1 MLLLWCGFWMI
12 AFPISIRDMNTQT
25 IPNVYL
31 KFLAVL
37 TAVYLFIDGFGNMAN
52 LLAGFIVL
60 CLLVAFRVGMGD
72 VKLIALTML
81 IVNSQMDF
89 SVMRYFPILLI
100 CALAHLLIQGLVNW
114 QLPERIALAP
124 SIFLAFALYLSARL
138 PLDLQQ

>member
-52 LLAGFIVL
+52 LLVGFIAL

-124 SIFLAFALYLSARL
+124 SIFLAFALYLSAR
-138 PLDLQQ
+138 

>member
-1 MLLLWCGFWMI
+1 MI

-52 LLAGFIVL
+52 LLAVFIAL

-124 SIFLAFALYLSARL
+124 SIFLAFALYLSAR
-138 PLDLQQ
+138 

>member
-1 MLLLWCGFWMI
+1 MI

-37 TAVYLFIDGFGNMAN
+37 AAVYLFIDGFGNMAN
-52 LLAGFIVL
+52 LLVGFIVL

-124 SIFLAFALYLSARL
+124 SIFLAFALYLSAR
-138 PLDLQQ
+138 

>member
-124 SIFLAFALYLSARL
+124 SIFLAFALYLSAR
-138 PLDLQQ
+138 

>member
-12 AFPISIRDMNTQT
+12 AFPISIRDMNSQT

-52 LLAGFIVL
+52 LLVGFIAL

-72 VKLIALTML
+72 VKLIGLTML

-124 SIFLAFALYLSARL
+124 SIFLAFALYLSAR
-138 PLDLQQ
+138 

>member
-52 LLAGFIVL
+52 LLVGFIAL
-60 CLLVAFRVGMGD
+60 CLLVALRVGMGD

-81 IVNSQMDF
+81 IFNSQMDF

-124 SIFLAFALYLSARL
+124 SIFLAFALYLSAR
-138 PLDLQQ
+138 

>member
-1 MLLLWCGFWMI
+1 MI
-12 AFPISIRDMNTQT
+12 AFPISIRDMKTQT

-52 LLAGFIVL
+52 LLVGFMAL

-72 VKLIALTML
+72 VKLIGLTML

-124 SIFLAFALYLSARL
+124 SIFLAFALYLSAR
-138 PLDLQQ
+138 

>member
-1 MLLLWCGFWMI
+1 MI

-124 SIFLAFALYLSARL
+124 SIFLAFALYLSAR
-138 PLDLQQ
+138 

>member
-1 MLLLWCGFWMI
+1 VLLLWCGFWMI

-52 LLAGFIVL
+52 LLVGFIVL

-124 SIFLAFALYLSARL
+124 SIFLAFALYLSAR
-138 PLDLQQ
+138 

>member
-31 KFLAVL
+31 KFLAAL

-52 LLAGFIVL
+52 LLAGFIAL

-100 CALAHLLIQGLVNW
+100 CVLAHLLIQGLVNW

-124 SIFLAFALYLSARL
+124 SIFLAFALYLSAR
-138 PLDLQQ
+138 

>member
-52 LLAGFIVL
+52 LLVGFIVL

>member
-1 MLLLWCGFWMI
+1 MI

-100 CALAHLLIQGLVNW
+100 CALAHVLIQGLVNW

>member
-1 MLLLWCGFWMI
+1 MI

-52 LLAGFIVL
+52 LLVGFIVL

-100 CALAHLLIQGLVNW
+100 CALAHVLIQGLVNW

-124 SIFLAFALYLSARL
+124 SIFLAFALYLSAR
-138 PLDLQQ
+138 

>member
-1 MLLLWCGFWMI
+1 MI
-12 AFPISIRDMNTQT
+12 AFPISIRDMNTKT

-37 TAVYLFIDGFGNMAN
+37 TAVYLFIDGFGKMAN
-52 LLAGFIVL
+52 LLAGFIAL
-60 CLLVAFRVGMGD
+60 CLLVALRVGMGD

-89 SVMRYFPILLI
+89 SVKRYFLILLA
-100 CALAHLLIQGLVNW
+100 CALAHLLIHGLVNW

-124 SIFLAFALYLSARL
+124 SIFLAFALYLSAR
-138 PLDLQQ
+138 

>member
-52 LLAGFIVL
+52 LLVGFIVL

-124 SIFLAFALYLSARL
+124 SIFLAFALYLSAR
-138 PLDLQQ
+138 

>member
-1 MLLLWCGFWMI
+1 MI

-52 LLAGFIVL
+52 LLVGFIVL

-81 IVNSQMDF
+81 IANSQMDF

-124 SIFLAFALYLSARL
+124 SIFLAFALYLSAR
-138 PLDLQQ
+138 

>member
-52 LLAGFIVL
+52 LLVGFIAL

-72 VKLIALTML
+72 VKLIGLTML

-124 SIFLAFALYLSARL
+124 SIFLAFALYLSAR
-138 PLDLQQ
+138 

>member
-1 MLLLWCGFWMI
+1 MI

-52 LLAGFIVL
+52 LLVGFIAL

-72 VKLIALTML
+72 VKLIGLTML

-124 SIFLAFALYLSARL
+124 SIFLAFALYLSAR
-138 PLDLQQ
+138 

>member
-1 MLLLWCGFWMI
+1 MI

-52 LLAGFIVL
+52 LLVGFIVL

-124 SIFLAFALYLSARL
+124 SIFLAFALYLSAR
-138 PLDLQQ
+138 

>member
-52 LLAGFIVL
+52 LLVGFMAL

-124 SIFLAFALYLSARL
+124 SIFLAFALYLSAR
-138 PLDLQQ
+138 

>member
-1 MLLLWCGFWMI
+1 
-12 AFPISIRDMNTQT
+12 MNTQT

-52 LLAGFIVL
+52 LLVGFIVL

-124 SIFLAFALYLSARL
+124 SIFLAFALYLSAR
-138 PLDLQQ
+138 

>member
-52 LLAGFIVL
+52 LLVGFIAL

-72 VKLIALTML
+72 VKLIGLTML

-89 SVMRYFPILLI
+89 SVMRYFQILLI

-124 SIFLAFALYLSARL
+124 SIFLAFALYLSAR
-138 PLDLQQ
+138 